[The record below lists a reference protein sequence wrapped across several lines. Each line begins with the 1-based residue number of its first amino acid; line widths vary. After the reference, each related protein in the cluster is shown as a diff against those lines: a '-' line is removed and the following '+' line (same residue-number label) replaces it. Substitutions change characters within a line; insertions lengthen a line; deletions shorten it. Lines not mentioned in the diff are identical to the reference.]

1 MRGEESRLLP
11 RNGHFVCYGRRMIRY
26 ILASALILTSA
37 ASQAQPR
44 GQQREDLLDALS
56 RHISIC
62 TEIGDGQARLACFD
76 RLQTRIGD
84 VQSNDAPSPTPL
96 RPGAPQPSSPYG
108 APQPTPLTTPGGGIA
123 TLGGGLPQVQAG
135 PPPADPDR
143 AFDPRGATYRPPETQ
158 GAKPQPAL
166 RRSGPRSIPQSSRPM
181 SLVSLDANNLT
192 YNEARYWQVTI
203 VITSNTPRTLDAQI
217 QCTFTN
223 AGKPVEDVYFG
234 PIPIQA
240 GEQISTELIGP
251 PTTAYVDSTN
261 CRVLSP

>member
-1 MRGEESRLLP
+1 
-11 RNGHFVCYGRRMIRY
+11 MIRY
-26 ILASALILTSA
+26 ILASTLILA
-37 ASQAQPR
+37 AGSTLAQPR
-44 GQQREDLLDALS
+44 AQQREDLLDALT

-84 VQSNDAPSPTPL
+84 VQPSANPQPTPP
-96 RPGAPQPSSPYG
+96 RPGAPPPN
-108 APQPTPLTTPGGGIA
+108 TPLTPQPLQTPGGGIA
-123 TLGGGLPQVQAG
+123 TLGGGTPQVQAG
-135 PPPADPDR
+135 PALADPDR
-143 AFDPRGATYRPPETQ
+143 AFDPRNSTYRPPETQ
-158 GAKPQPAL
+158 GAKPQPPI
-166 RRSGPRSIPQSSRPM
+166 RRTGPRSIPQSSRPM

-192 YNEARYWQVTI
+192 YNDARYWQVTVI
-203 VITSNTPRTLDAQI
+203 ITSNTPRTLDAQI

-223 AGKPVEDVYFG
+223 AGRPIEDVYFG

-240 GEQISTELIGP
+240 GEQITTDLIGP